1 VPFDHLAAE
10 RALAAGADLSLGD
23 GPGQT
28 RVLCASYHQDP
39 AVAMPLL
46 TLLPDVLHLPSRQV
60 GPALDTTLR
69 LLAGE
74 ISRPEAGAGAV
85 RNGIVDILLVQLLR
99 AWLDTDPAHARTA
112 RLSALT
118 EPVAGPALAVLHTQ
132 PGRDWTI
139 PLAAATGVSRATL
152 ARRFPAHGIERDLLE

>member
-1 VPFDHLAAE
+1 MHNRRNRWLAAGGDRIVVRAGRSDHRPAILSSGPGTVTVPFDHLAAE

-46 TLLPDVLHLPSRQV
+46 TLLPDVLQSPPVRSA
-60 GPALDTTLR
+60 ALDTTLR

-74 ISRPEAGAGAV
+74 ISRPE
-85 RNGIVDILLVQLLR
+85 
-99 AWLDTDPAHARTA
+99 
-112 RLSALT
+112 
-118 EPVAGPALAVLHTQ
+118 
-132 PGRDWTI
+132 
-139 PLAAATGVSRATL
+139 
-152 ARRFPAHGIERDLLE
+152 RRRPR

>member
-1 VPFDHLAAE
+1 MPFDHLAAE

-23 GPGQT
+23 CPGQT

-46 TLLPDVLHLPSRQV
+46 TLLPDVLHIPSRQV

-74 ISRPEAGAGAV
+74 ISRPEAGAGAALITTIG
-85 RNGIVDILLVQLLR
+85 GISCLNIRCPAPLR
-99 AWLDTDPAHARTA
+99 QSP
-112 RLSALT
+112 
-118 EPVAGPALAVLHTQ
+118 GPAAARQ
-132 PGRDWTI
+132 GR
-139 PLAAATGVSRATL
+139 
-152 ARRFPAHGIERDLLE
+152 ARRS

>member
-1 VPFDHLAAE
+1 MPFDHLAAE

-46 TLLPDVLHLPSRQV
+46 TLLPDVLHIPSRQV

-74 ISRPEAGAGAV
+74 ISRPEAGAAP
-85 RNGIVDILLVQLLR
+85 R
-99 AWLDTDPAHARTA
+99 
-112 RLSALT
+112 
-118 EPVAGPALAVLHTQ
+118 
-132 PGRDWTI
+132 
-139 PLAAATGVSRATL
+139 
-152 ARRFPAHGIERDLLE
+152 

>member
-46 TLLPDVLHLPSRQV
+46 TLLPDVLHPLPP
-60 GPALDTTLR
+60 GWAALDTTLR

-74 ISRPEAGAGAV
+74 SADPRRG
-85 RNGIVDILLVQLLR
+85 RRR
-99 AWLDTDPAHARTA
+99 ADHDDR
-112 RLSALT
+112 
-118 EPVAGPALAVLHTQ
+118 
-132 PGRDWTI
+132 RDFM
-139 PLAAATGVSRATL
+139 S
-152 ARRFPAHGIERDLLE
+152 